1 MPTIELQD
9 PINRKITPVDT
20 FKNIDS
26 WRNMTNMHMISIL
39 WLYVEKKV
47 ATDITEIGQR
57 RWYYNSKL

>member
-1 MPTIELQD
+1 MPTIEFQD

-47 ATDITEIGQR
+47 AIDITEIG
-57 RWYYNSKL
+57 